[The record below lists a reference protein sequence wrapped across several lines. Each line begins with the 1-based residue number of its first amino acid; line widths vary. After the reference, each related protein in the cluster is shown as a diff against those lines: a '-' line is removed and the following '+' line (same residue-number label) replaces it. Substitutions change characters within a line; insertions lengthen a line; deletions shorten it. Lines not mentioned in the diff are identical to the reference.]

1 MAAKKEKK
9 EKEPKPKAEPKK
21 AEPKKEAA
29 KPAAVADAEVDGLD
43 MVEEKKKDP
52 LDLLP
57 KGSFDL
63 EEWKRFYSNNDE
75 EASCAWFWQHFDPQ
89 HYSIWRG
96 EYRSA
101 DKILSETLL
110 VKLKNNYLSISNP
123 YCFLS
128 ESNFFPSMRSRI
140 QTLPPHYCPSPL
152 GNFFCAPYYHKQ
164 LISSKMLI

>member
-1 MAAKKEKK
+1 VVAAKKEKK

-29 KPAAVADAEVDGLD
+29 KPAAVVDAEADGLD
-43 MVEEKKKDP
+43 MMEEKKKDP

-96 EYRSA
+96 EYRSG
-101 DKILSETLL
+101 DQLLSKTLL
-110 VKLKNNYLSISNP
+110 ATFFFILNYSLSKPNWL
-123 YCFLS
+123 LS
-128 ESNFFPSMRSRI
+128 GSNFFSSMRSRI
-140 QTLPPHYCPSPL
+140 QALLSH
-152 GNFFCAPYYHKQ
+152 
-164 LISSKMLI
+164 

>member
-21 AEPKKEAA
+21 AEPKKEAP
-29 KPAAVADAEVDGLD
+29 KKEAAVADAEADGLD
-43 MVEEKKKDP
+43 MMEDKKKDP

-96 EYRSA
+96 EYRSGDKLLFKALMAIGKFFFINLLKGHGNEA
-101 DKILSETLL
+101 DYLGFLQKL
-110 VKLKNNYLSISNP
+110 VP
-123 YCFLS
+123 H
-128 ESNFFPSMRSRI
+128 RSL
-140 QTLPPHYCPSPL
+140 TPP
-152 GNFFCAPYYHKQ
+152 F
-164 LISSKMLI
+164 

>member
-1 MAAKKEKK
+1 MFIFFIFSLGEVKLCTKEAAVVVAAKKEKK

-29 KPAAVADAEVDGLD
+29 KPASVVDDEADGLD
-43 MVEEKKKDP
+43 MMEEKKKDP

-96 EYRSA
+96 EYRSG
-101 DKILSETLL
+101 DKTFIQ
-110 VKLKNNYLSISNP
+110 NY
-123 YCFLS
+123 
-128 ESNFFPSMRSRI
+128 FFNI
-140 QTLPPHYCPSPL
+140 FH
-152 GNFFCAPYYHKQ
+152 
-164 LISSKMLI
+164 